1 MRIVQLVPAFSI
13 GDAIGENAIALCKYF
28 KEQGVESWIETPD
41 IKTPHPW
48 VRELDL
54 GELGKLDE
62 RDVVVYH
69 IAVATPYAQAFLE
82 LPAKKV
88 IISHNVTP
96 PEFYA
101 PYSHAI
107 EMLLKKT
114 IEEIKFFVENRAK
127 IDLFVG
133 VSDYNSSM
141 LKEMG
146 TEAVTVP
153 LVMDWS
159 RFEGNES
166 PYFRE
171 IFNDDKVNFLFVG
184 RVVPNKKIEDLIKF
198 VFYYKEMVSPAVR
211 LIITGNKEALSSYTY
226 ALYDL
231 AFRFHLSDDEVVFTG
246 WIQDDELR
254 ALYRVADLF
263 VSASEHEGFGV
274 PFVEAFYFGVPVL
287 AYRAAAVPETVG
299 DGGILLQTKRP
310 DIWGET
316 ASIILSDEKL
326 KKQLIE
332 NGRKRI
338 SELRDLHPE
347 RKLFE
352 LITSL

>member
-1 MRIVQLVPAFSI
+1 MRIVQLTPAFSV
-13 GDAIGENAIALCKYF
+13 GDAVGENAVALCKYF
-28 KEQGVESWIETPD
+28 RKQGLDSWIESPD

-48 VRELDL
+48 VKKLDIAGL
-54 GELGKLDE
+54 KGLDE
-62 RDVVVYH
+62 RDVVIYH
-69 IAVATPYAQAFLE
+69 VAVATPYAQVFLG
-82 LPAKKV
+82 LRAKKV

-96 PEFYA
+96 PEFYS
-101 PYSHAI
+101 PYSPSIA
-107 EMLLKKT
+107 ELLKKT
-114 IEEIKFFVENRAK
+114 LDEIKFFVENKDR
-127 IDLFVG
+127 IELFVG

-146 TEAVTVP
+146 AEAVTVP
-153 LVMDWS
+153 LVIDWS
-159 RFEGNES
+159 RFEGEES
-166 PYFRE
+166 PYLKE
-171 IFNDDKVNFLFVG
+171 IFRDDKKNFLFVG

-211 LIITGNKEALSSYTY
+211 LIIAGNKNALPKYTF

-246 WIQDDELR
+246 WIEDDELR
-254 ALYRVADLF
+254 SLYRVADLF

-299 DGGILLQTKRP
+299 DAGLLLETKRP
-310 DIWGET
+310 DIWGE
-316 ASIILSDEKL
+316 AANIILTNKNLREELINKG
-326 KKQLIE
+326 KKRV
-332 NGRKRI
+332 N
-338 SELRDLHPE
+338 ELRSLQPE

>member
-1 MRIVQLVPAFSI
+1 MRIVQLTPAFSV

-28 KEQGVESWIETPD
+28 RGQGVESWIETPD

-48 VRELDL
+48 VRELNL
-54 GELGKLDE
+54 EELGKLNK

-82 LPAKKV
+82 LKAKKV

-107 EMLLKKT
+107 EMLLRKT
-114 IEEIKFFVENRAK
+114 VEEIKFFAENRAK

-133 VSDYNSSM
+133 VSHFNSSM
-141 LKEMG
+141 LRELG
-146 TEAVTVP
+146 AEAVTVP
-153 LVMDWS
+153 LAIDWS
-159 RFEGNES
+159 RFDGNES
-166 PYFRE
+166 LYFKE
-171 IFNDDKVNFLFVG
+171 IFDDDKVNFLFVG
-184 RVVPNKKIEDLIKF
+184 RIVPNKKIEDLIKF
-198 VFYYKEMVSPAVR
+198 VFYYKEMISPAVR
-211 LIITGNKEALSSYTY
+211 LIIAGNKNALPRYTY

-231 AFRFHLSDDEVVFTG
+231 VFRFHLNDDEVTFTG
-246 WIQDDELR
+246 WVEDNELR

-299 DGGILLQTKRP
+299 DAGILLDTKRP

-316 ASIILSDEKL
+316 ASMILNDGKLSD
-326 KKQLIE
+326 QLIE

-338 SELRDLHPE
+338 SELRALHPE
-347 RKLFE
+347 SQLFE
-352 LITSL
+352 LISSL